1 MTSLPR
7 AVPFPDTN
15 VGEILQGKHALR
27 GGQPGE
33 GAFPTLPVL
42 PAMKK
47 LRILLAD
54 DHVLMREG
62 LRRLIE
68 DEEDMEV
75 ICEAADGDE
84 AVEKAAPLHPDI
96 AVLDVAM
103 KRMNGVDTAR
113 RLKQMC
119 PDIKVVG
126 LTMHEDASYV
136 REMVDAGAAGYVLKR
151 AASQELIGAI
161 RSVAEGGTY
170 VDPRVAGRLL
180 QSLVPRR
187 HAPSEANAL
196 SERENDVLRLIAQG
210 FSNKEIATQ
219 LTLSVKTVET
229 YKSRGMEK
237 LGLRTRVDIVRS
249 AAARGWLPS

>member
-1 MTSLPR
+1 
-7 AVPFPDTN
+7 
-15 VGEILQGKHALR
+15 
-27 GGQPGE
+27 
-33 GAFPTLPVL
+33 
-42 PAMKK
+42 MKK

-54 DHVLMREG
+54 DHVVMREG

-68 DEEDMEV
+68 GETDMEV
-75 ICEAADGDE
+75 VCEAADGDE
-84 AVEKAAPLHPDI
+84 AVQKAAQLCPDV
-96 AVLDVAM
+96 AVLDVSM
-103 KRMNGVDTAR
+103 KHVNGADAAR
-113 RLKQMC
+113 RLKKSC
-119 PDIKVVG
+119 PDIKVLG

-151 AASQELIGAI
+151 AASEELIGAI

-187 HAPSEANAL
+187 NAPAEANAL

-210 FSNKEIATQ
+210 FSNKEIAAQ
-219 LTLSVKTVET
+219 LNLSVKTVET
-229 YKSRGMEK
+229 YKGRGMEK
-237 LGLRTRVDIVRS
+237 LGLRTRVDIVRN